1 MTPRT
6 DIDSIE
12 TAFTR
17 FLIEGKYR
25 KTPERF
31 AILRK
36 AIELHS
42 HFEVDALHAAIEADG
57 YHVSRATVYN
67 TVELLEK
74 AEILKKNV
82 FGQNSATYEVNHD
95 NHIHLVCKRCGMIR
109 EIENEH
115 IAEEVM
121 QLNPTDFTPESFAIT
136 IYGTCGACSEELR
149 KMKGRIGEETDN

>member
-1 MTPRT
+1 MTLN
-6 DIDSIE
+6 IDSIE
-12 TAFTR
+12 AAFTR
-17 FLIEGKYR
+17 FLTDGKYR

-42 HFEVDALHAAIEADG
+42 HFEVDALHMAIENDG

-74 AEILKKNV
+74 AGILTKNV
-82 FGQNSATYEVNHD
+82 FGQNSATYEVKHD

-109 EIENEH
+109 EIENDH
-115 IAEEVM
+115 IAAEVM
-121 QLNPTDFTPESFAIT
+121 SIKPEDFTPESFAIT
-136 IYGTCGACSEELR
+136 IYGICGCCQDPL
-149 KMKGRIGEETDN
+149 K

>member
-1 MTPRT
+1 MTLN
-6 DIDSIE
+6 IDSIE
-12 TAFTR
+12 AAFTR
-17 FLIEGKYR
+17 FLNDGKYR

-42 HFEVDALHAAIEADG
+42 HFDVDTLHMAIENDG

-74 AEILKKNV
+74 AGILSKNV
-82 FGQNSATYEVNHD
+82 FGQNSATYEVKHD
-95 NHIHLVCKRCGMIR
+95 NHIHLVCKLCGKIR
-109 EIENEH
+109 EIENMH

-121 QLNPTDFTPESFAIT
+121 AIEPEDFTPESFAIT
-136 IYGTCGACSEELR
+136 IYGTCGSCND
-149 KMKGRIGEETDN
+149 K

>member
-6 DIDSIE
+6 DIESIE
-12 TAFTR
+12 AAFTR
-17 FLIEGKYR
+17 FLNDGKYR

-42 HFEVDALHAAIEADG
+42 HFEVDTLHMAIENDG

-74 AEILKKNV
+74 AGILKKNV

-121 QLNPTDFTPESFAIT
+121 ALKPEDFTPESFAIT
-136 IYGTCGACSEELR
+136 IYGTCSNCSQESTTL
-149 KMKGRIGEETDN
+149 

>member
-1 MTPRT
+1 MTHRT
-6 DIDSIE
+6 DIESLE
-12 TAFTR
+12 AAFTR
-17 FLIEGKYR
+17 FLSEGKYR

-42 HFEVDALHAAIEADG
+42 HFEVDALHGAIEADG

-74 AEILKKNV
+74 AGILSKNV
-82 FGQNSATYEVNHD
+82 FGQNSATYEVKHD

-109 EIENEH
+109 EIESDH
-115 IAEEVM
+115 IAAEVM
-121 QLNPTDFTPESFAIT
+121 GLKPDDFTPESFAIT
-136 IYGTCGACSEELR
+136 IYGICGACS
-149 KMKGRIGEETDN
+149 

>member
-1 MTPRT
+1 MTLN
-6 DIDSIE
+6 IDSIE
-12 TAFTR
+12 AAFTR
-17 FLIEGKYR
+17 FLTDGKYR

-42 HFEVDALHAAIEADG
+42 HFEVDALHMAIENDG

-74 AEILKKNV
+74 AGILTKNV
-82 FGQNSATYEVNHD
+82 FGQNSATYEVKHD

-109 EIENEH
+109 EIENDH
-115 IAEEVM
+115 IAAEVM
-121 QLNPTDFTPESFAIT
+121 SIKPDDFTPESFAIT
-136 IYGTCGACSEELR
+136 IYGICGCCQDPLTN
-149 KMKGRIGEETDN
+149 KP

>member
-1 MTPRT
+1 MTLN
-6 DIDSIE
+6 IESIE
-12 TAFTR
+12 AAFTR
-17 FLIEGKYR
+17 FLNEGKYR

-42 HFEVDALHAAIEADG
+42 HFEVDALHMAIENDG

-74 AEILKKNV
+74 AGILTKNV
-82 FGQNSATYEVNHD
+82 FGQNSATYEVKHD

-109 EIENEH
+109 EIENDH
-115 IAEEVM
+115 IASEVM
-121 QLNPTDFTPESFAIT
+121 QLKPEDFTPESFAIT
-136 IYGTCGACSEELR
+136 IYGICGSCQDPLNQ
-149 KMKGRIGEETDN
+149 KN